1 MKINIGLGAAI
12 LSAEKLTEAKCR
24 KKAAKLSTNTKAKF
38 DNIELSNNFLECLD
52 IAEEIKEEVNQVAS
66 EEKINSLKNQ
76 IESGQYVV
84 DCAKLAADMIN
95 LA

>member
-1 MKINIGLGAAI
+1 MKINMGLGAI
-12 LSAEKLTEAKCR
+12 LGAEKLAEAKDR
-24 KKAAKLSTNTKAKF
+24 KKAAKLSTNPKDKF
-38 DNIELSNNFLECLD
+38 DNVEFSNNFLECLD

-66 EEKINSLKNQ
+66 EEKINRIKNQ
-76 IESGQYVV
+76 IESGQYEV

>member
-1 MKINIGLGAAI
+1 MKINMGLGAI
-12 LSAEKLTEAKCR
+12 FGAEKLAEAKDR
-24 KKAAKLSTNTKAKF
+24 KKAAKLSTNPKDKF
-38 DNIELSNNFLECLD
+38 DNVEFSNNFLECLD